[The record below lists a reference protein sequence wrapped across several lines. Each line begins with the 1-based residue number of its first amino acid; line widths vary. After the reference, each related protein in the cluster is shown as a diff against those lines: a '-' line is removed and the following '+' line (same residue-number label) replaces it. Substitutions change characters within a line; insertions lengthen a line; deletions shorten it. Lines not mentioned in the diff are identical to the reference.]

1 MFNAKL
7 FHRWALAAG
16 LLGLAQAGAAK
27 ELLKLEDAQKLF
39 FPGAQ
44 SFEAHFVKL
53 TPALKTAIEKAS
65 DTRVRGDQ
73 QQVWRALG
81 PKGALQGYFIVDNV
95 IGKHEYFD
103 YAAALGPQGEVLRV
117 EILNYSE
124 THGGQVQRRE
134 WLKQFEGKRF
144 GDRVELTHGID
155 GISGATLS
163 CKHVT
168 DGVRRLLALYDLA
181 LKEKKA
187 P

>member
-1 MFNAKL
+1 MRFSPPFRCLGVAVGFL
-7 FHRWALAAG
+7 SLTAA
-16 LLGLAQAGAAK
+16 ARAK
-27 ELLKLEDAQKLF
+27 ELLKLEAAQKLI
-39 FPGAQ
+39 FPTAQ
-44 SFEAHFVKL
+44 RFEPHFVTL
-53 TPALKTAIEKAS
+53 TAAMKEKIEAAS
-65 DTRVRGDQ
+65 DTRVRGAQ

-81 PKGALQGYFIVDNV
+81 AKGALQGYFIIDNV

-103 YAAALGPQGEVLRV
+103 YAAGLGPQGEVLRV
-117 EILNYSE
+117 ELLNYSE

-134 WLKQFEGKRF
+134 WLRQFEGKRF
-144 GDRVELTHGID
+144 GDRVALTQGID

-181 LKEKKA
+181 LKEKA

>member
-1 MFNAKL
+1 MRAHL
-7 FHRWALAAG
+7 TLHRFALAAG
-16 LLGLAQAGAAK
+16 FLGLAALAHSK
-27 ELLKLEDAQKLF
+27 ELLKLEEARKLL
-39 FPGAQ
+39 FPKAER
-44 SFEAHFVKL
+44 FEAHFIPL
-53 TPALKTAIEKAS
+53 TPALKEKVEAAS
-65 DTRVRGDQ
+65 DARVRGEQ
-73 QQVWRALG
+73 QPVWKALDT
-81 PKGALQGYFIVDNV
+81 KGALQGYFIVDNV

-103 YAAALGPQGEVLRV
+103 YAAGLSPQGEVLRV

-124 THGGQVQRRE
+124 THGGQVQRRA

-144 GDRVELTHGID
+144 GDRVALAQGID

-181 LKEKKA
+181 LKEQA